1 MQTLWQDVRYG
12 VRMLWKKPVFTLIA
26 IITLALGIGAN
37 TAVFSVVNS
46 ILLRPLPYREPERLV
61 LINHDYPQI
70 NLKASVSAFGYR
82 HYRDNA
88 KSFEHVTAVQQGSF
102 NLTGGGE
109 PERINGARVTANFFP
124 LLGAQAGQGRV
135 LLPEE
140 EADGRNRVAVLSEAF
155 WQRRFG
161 GAANV
166 LNQTITL
173 NGENYTVVGI
183 MPAGLQFGRE
193 VGFNVEVWLP
203 LTFPPEMLTSNNLT
217 NEFLFVIARLRDGV
231 SFQQAQAEMDT
242 LADGLRAQYMQG
254 ATRQNWGLTI
264 SSFNELIVGD
274 IRTPLWILLGA
285 VTLVLL
291 IACANVAN
299 LLLARA
305 AERHKEMAIRAAMGA
320 GRGRVLQQ
328 LLTESVLLSVIGG
341 VLGLALAAAGVRVLS
356 KLEQLRIPRFH
367 EIGLDGSVLLFTFGL
382 AVLTG
387 VIFGLVP
394 ALQMARTDLQETLKE
409 GGRSG
414 TSLARGW
421 MRSTFVVVET
431 ALALM
436 LLVGAGLLM
445 RSFWRLQQVNPG
457 FEPQQ
462 LLTMNL
468 ALPEYRYREPQQRA
482 AFYQQALEQI
492 RALPGVQAAGAIS
505 VLPLSGSN
513 SSGSFRIEGRE
524 VPQNQSPPHGDR
536 WAATAGYF
544 ETMKIPLV
552 RGRFFN
558 ERDVADAPG
567 VAIIDETMA
576 RKYWPNEDPVGK
588 RITFEGPRDNPRW
601 REIVGIVGHV
611 KHRGLEGESR
621 VQYYIPHGQ
630 RAQAGMFLAI
640 RTTGNPSDL
649 AGPVRGV
656 LRNLDK
662 DMPVFRVNTME
673 QVVADSMTLRRF
685 TLSLLGIFAAIAL
698 ILALVGL
705 YGVLSYSVT
714 QRSHEIGIRMALG
727 ARGADVLALVVKQGM
742 RLTGLGI
749 GIGLV
754 GAFGLTRLMKT
765 LLFGIGAAD
774 PLTYVAI
781 AGLLATIALLACWLP
796 ARRATKVDPMIAL
809 RYE

>member
-183 MPAGLQFGRE
+183 MPAGFQFGRE

-698 ILALVGL
+698 ILASVGL

-714 QRSHEIGIRMALG
+714 QRSH
-727 ARGADVLALVVKQGM
+727 
-742 RLTGLGI
+742 
-749 GIGLV
+749 
-754 GAFGLTRLMKT
+754 
-765 LLFGIGAAD
+765 
-774 PLTYVAI
+774 
-781 AGLLATIALLACWLP
+781 
-796 ARRATKVDPMIAL
+796 
-809 RYE
+809 

>member
-183 MPAGLQFGRE
+183 MPAGFQFGRE

-698 ILALVGL
+698 ILASVGL